1 MSRSKSSRWKAANT
15 PRHAADPKEGG
26 LRIIGGKFR
35 GSRLIYRQQTGTRPM
50 KHRVREATF
59 DLLGPAI
66 KHKHAIDLFAG
77 SGALG
82 LEALSRGATS
92 ATFIERHIPTA
103 KLIRENLRALRIED
117 RADVLTTSTFLWIE
131 RLIRGPA
138 LPSAGSHFVPTDDKS
153 RPPVMTPDSSKDLP
167 SSPWAVFCS
176 PPYDFYVDRHAE
188 MIHLI
193 ERLIAQAPAGT
204 IFVVEA
210 DNRLDFADL
219 SHIGPWD
226 VRSYPPAHLGI
237 MKV

>member
-1 MSRSKSSRWKAANT
+1 
-15 PRHAADPKEGG
+15 
-26 LRIIGGKFR
+26 
-35 GSRLIYRQQTGTRPM
+35 M

-66 KHKHAIDLFAG
+66 KRKHAIDLFAG
-77 SGALG
+77 SGALA

-103 KLIRENLRALRIED
+103 QLIRENLRALRIED
-117 RADVLTTSTFLWIE
+117 RGDVLTTSTFLWIE
-131 RLIRGPA
+131 RLVRGPA
-138 LPSAGSHFVPTDDKS
+138 LPSVGSHCVPTDDS
-153 RPPVMTPDSSKDLP
+153 AGPRITTPDPSKDLP
-167 SSPWAVFCS
+167 PSAWAVFCS

-188 MIHLI
+188 MIYLL

-204 IFVVEA
+204 IVVVEA

>member
-1 MSRSKSSRWKAANT
+1 
-15 PRHAADPKEGG
+15 
-26 LRIIGGKFR
+26 
-35 GSRLIYRQQTGTRPM
+35 M

-66 KHKHAIDLFAG
+66 KRKHAIDLFAG
-77 SGALG
+77 SGALA

-103 KLIRENLRALRIED
+103 QLIRENLRALRIED
-117 RADVLTTSTFLWIE
+117 RGDVLTTSTFLWVE
-131 RLIRGPA
+131 RLARGPALPSVESHSVPTDDSAGPRLAEAGKPIRGPA
-138 LPSAGSHFVPTDDKS
+138 LPSAGSHFLLLPTDDRAGPRITTS
-153 RPPVMTPDSSKDLP
+153 DPSKDLP
-167 SSPWAVFCS
+167 PSAWAVFCS

-188 MIHLI
+188 MIHLL

-204 IFVVEA
+204 IVVVEA

-237 MKV
+237 MNV